1 MSNPQHNPEPQGQG
15 GPAYTQVPASSSPHQ
30 PTQPTAKPEASF
42 FRWIRESR
50 VERTNDR
57 VIAGVCGAIARELG
71 WNVTLVRVLMV
82 VSVFFGGFGGL
93 LYGIAWL
100 LLPDELDHRILL
112 EEIIAGQWDWAFVGV
127 ILAIVI
133 AGGFG
138 FGVGFDWDYGFG
150 LHWGINVMPL
160 LLAMLAFY
168 LLVDNGRRR
177 FRAPVAPPAPSGTP
191 YPPQPNAYTSGGAP
205 VRPMPQPSAP
215 AQPVTQQPV
224 MPQRPVPPQSMAAA
238 PNPQQQAWSQAY
250 PQTASSAAVP
260 PAAQPYAQSAMPMG
274 AAPAAQQAPA
284 YTAQP
289 AAAAVPM
296 PATPRE
302 PRRARRK
309 GAGPMVVLLFFGL
322 ILASA
327 GILAIVLD
335 DRTTFIGEV
344 QPLIIYVG
352 AIVAVLG
359 AIIVVLGCCGRRT
372 GGLHPFV
379 WTLMFLAACFMA
391 VGGAWSVMDQY
402 KNTVSRDYTRI
413 GIGPDSVDT
422 SLTAKDMD
430 EITKGIAVS
439 GQGMMRSTLDINLSD
454 YAKANGKHTIELR
467 DGKTKET
474 TCPVGTIPMTVED
487 ARVVITIPDG
497 CSWGFDSSLHDGTI
511 DSFGNRYSAMTSG
524 DPFDVLGGNGDW
536 SNIRVTVDENSTRVH
551 IPGIDVRVMDDDDLD
566 ESIDDLT
573 DGDGDREPAHVFV
586 TSENFRSQRMAR
598 LCDGV
603 SVVDGKVEFESGAN
617 SQMRQLVKDG
627 YYWPCAVLADAAPA
641 TPELVIQPNVVI
653 GGNITVRYA
662 SQR

>member
-1 MSNPQHNPEPQGQG
+1 M
-15 GPAYTQVPASSSPHQ
+15 
-30 PTQPTAKPEASF
+30 AKPEASF

-160 LLAMLAFY
+160 LLAMLVFY

-205 VRPMPQPSAP
+205 VHPMPQPSAP
-215 AQPVTQQPV
+215 AQPVTQQSV

-250 PQTASSAAVP
+250 PQTASSAAAP
-260 PAAQPYAQSAMPMG
+260 PAAQPYAQSVMPVG
-274 AAPAAQQAPA
+274 AAPAAQQTPA

-402 KNTVSRDYTRI
+402 KNAVSRDYTRI

-439 GQGMMRSTLDINLSD
+439 GQGMTRSTLDIDLSD
-454 YAKANGKHTIELR
+454 YAKTNGKHTIELR

-497 CSWGFDSSLHDGTI
+497 CSWGFDSSLHDGTV
-511 DSFGNRYSAMTSG
+511 DSFGNRYSAVTSG
-524 DPFDVLGGNGDW
+524 DPFDVLSGNGDW
-536 SNIRVTVDENSTRVH
+536 SNIRVTVDENSTQVH
-551 IPGIDVRVMDDDDLD
+551 IPGIDVRVMDDGDLE
-566 ESIDDLT
+566 ESIDDLM

-627 YYWPCAVLADAAPA
+627 YYWPCAVLADAAPV

>member
-15 GPAYTQVPASSSPHQ
+15 GPAYTQAPASSSPHQ

-160 LLAMLAFY
+160 LLAMLVFY

-205 VRPMPQPSAP
+205 VHPMPQPSAP

-224 MPQRPVPPQSMAAA
+224 MPQRPVPPQ
-238 PNPQQQAWSQAY
+238 QAWSQAY
-250 PQTASSAAVP
+250 AQTASSAAVP

-274 AAPAAQQAPA
+274 AAPAVQQTPA

-402 KNTVSRDYTRI
+402 KNAVSRDYTRI

-422 SLTAKDMD
+422 SLTANDMD
-430 EITKGIAVS
+430 EITKGLAVS
-439 GQGMMRSTLDINLSD
+439 GQGMTRSTLDINLSD
-454 YAKANGKHTIELR
+454 YAKTNGKHTIELR

-497 CSWGFDSSLHDGTI
+497 CSWGFDSSVHDGTV
-511 DSFGNRYSAMTSG
+511 DSYGNRYSAMTNG
-524 DPFDVLGGNGDW
+524 DPFDILSGNGGW
-536 SNIRVTVDENSTRVH
+536 SDIQVNVNENSTQVH
-551 IPGIDVRVMDDDDLD
+551 IPGIDVRINDDDDLD
-566 ESIDDLT
+566 ESLDDLT
-573 DGDGDREPAHVFV
+573 DDELDNSPSYVFV
-586 TSENFRSQRMAR
+586 TSDNFRSQRMAR
-598 LCDGV
+598 MCDGV

>member
-1 MSNPQHNPEPQGQG
+1 M
-15 GPAYTQVPASSSPHQ
+15 
-30 PTQPTAKPEASF
+30 AKPEASF

-138 FGVGFDWDYGFG
+138 VGFDWDYGFG

-160 LLAMLAFY
+160 LLAMLVFY

-205 VRPMPQPSAP
+205 VHPMPQPSAP

-260 PAAQPYAQSAMPMG
+260 SAAQPYAQSAMPMG
-274 AAPAAQQAPA
+274 AAPAAQQTPA

-359 AIIVVLGCCGRRT
+359 VIIVVLGCCGRRT

-402 KNTVSRDYTRI
+402 KNAVSRDYTRI

-439 GQGMMRSTLDINLSD
+439 GQGMTRSTLDIDLSD
-454 YAKANGKHTIELR
+454 YAKTNGKHTIELR

-497 CSWGFDSSLHDGTI
+497 CSWGFDSSLHDGTV

-524 DPFDVLGGNGDW
+524 DPFDVLSGNGDW
-536 SNIRVTVDENSTRVH
+536 SNIRVTVDENSTQVH
-551 IPGIDVRVMDDDDLD
+551 IPGIDVRVMDDGDLD
-566 ESIDDLT
+566 ESIDDLM

-627 YYWPCAVLADAAPA
+627 YYWPCAVLADAAPV

>member
-1 MSNPQHNPEPQGQG
+1 
-15 GPAYTQVPASSSPHQ
+15 
-30 PTQPTAKPEASF
+30 
-42 FRWIRESR
+42 
-50 VERTNDR
+50 
-57 VIAGVCGAIARELG
+57 
-71 WNVTLVRVLMV
+71 
-82 VSVFFGGFGGL
+82 
-93 LYGIAWL
+93 
-100 LLPDELDHRILL
+100 
-112 EEIIAGQWDWAFVGV
+112 
-127 ILAIVI
+127 
-133 AGGFG
+133 
-138 FGVGFDWDYGFG
+138 
-150 LHWGINVMPL
+150 
-160 LLAMLAFY
+160 
-168 LLVDNGRRR
+168 
-177 FRAPVAPPAPSGTP
+177 
-191 YPPQPNAYTSGGAP
+191 
-205 VRPMPQPSAP
+205 
-215 AQPVTQQPV
+215 
-224 MPQRPVPPQSMAAA
+224 
-238 PNPQQQAWSQAY
+238 
-250 PQTASSAAVP
+250 
-260 PAAQPYAQSAMPMG
+260 
-274 AAPAAQQAPA
+274 
-284 YTAQP
+284 
-289 AAAAVPM
+289 
-296 PATPRE
+296 
-302 PRRARRK
+302 
-309 GAGPMVVLLFFGL
+309 MVVLLFFGL

-402 KNTVSRDYTRI
+402 KNAVSRDYTRI

-497 CSWGFDSSLHDGTI
+497 CSWGFDSSLHDGTV

>member
-1 MSNPQHNPEPQGQG
+1 MSNPQHNPAPQGQG
-15 GPAYTQVPASSSPHQ
+15 GPAYTQAPASSAPQQ
-30 PTQPTAKPEASF
+30 PTQPAAKPEASF

-160 LLAMLAFY
+160 LLAMLVFY

-205 VRPMPQPSAP
+205 VHPMPQPSAP

-250 PQTASSAAVP
+250 PQAASSAAVP

-274 AAPAAQQAPA
+274 AAPAAQQTPA

-302 PRRARRK
+302 LRRARRK

-402 KNTVSRDYTRI
+402 KNAVSRDYTRI

-439 GQGMMRSTLDINLSD
+439 GQGMTRSTLDVDLSD
-454 YAKANGKHTIELR
+454 YAKTNGKHTIELR

-497 CSWGFDSSLHDGTI
+497 CSWGFDSSLHDGTV

-524 DPFDVLGGNGDW
+524 DPFDVLSGNGDW
-536 SNIRVTVDENSTRVH
+536 SNIRVTVDENSTQVH
-551 IPGIDVRVMDDDDLD
+551 IPGIDVRVMDDGDLD

-617 SQMRQLVKDG
+617 NQMRQLVKDG

>member
-160 LLAMLAFY
+160 LLAMLVFY

-238 PNPQQQAWSQAY
+238 PNPQQQAY

-402 KNTVSRDYTRI
+402 KNAVSRDYTRI

-497 CSWGFDSSLHDGTI
+497 CSWGFDSSLHDGTV

-603 SVVDGKVEFESGAN
+603 SVVDGKVE
-617 SQMRQLVKDG
+617 
-627 YYWPCAVLADAAPA
+627 
-641 TPELVIQPNVVI
+641 
-653 GGNITVRYA
+653 
-662 SQR
+662 

>member
-93 LYGIAWL
+93 MYGIAWL

-160 LLAMLAFY
+160 LLAMLVFY

-402 KNTVSRDYTRI
+402 KNAVSRDYTRI

-497 CSWGFDSSLHDGTI
+497 CSWGFDSSLHDGTV

>member
-160 LLAMLAFY
+160 LLAMLVFY

-335 DRTTFIGEV
+335 NRTTFIGEV

-402 KNTVSRDYTRI
+402 KNAVSRDYTRI

-497 CSWGFDSSLHDGTI
+497 CSWGFDSSLHDGTV

>member
-160 LLAMLAFY
+160 LLAMLVFY

-296 PATPRE
+296 AATPRE

-497 CSWGFDSSLHDGTI
+497 CSWGFDSSLHDGTV

>member
-160 LLAMLAFY
+160 LLAMLVFY

-191 YPPQPNAYTSGGAP
+191 YPPQPNVYTSGGAP

-238 PNPQQQAWSQAY
+238 PNPQQQAY

-402 KNTVSRDYTRI
+402 KNAVSRDYTRI

-497 CSWGFDSSLHDGTI
+497 CSWGFDSSLHDGTV

>member
-15 GPAYTQVPASSSPHQ
+15 GPAYTQTPASSSPHQ

-160 LLAMLAFY
+160 LLAMLVFY

-177 FRAPVAPPAPSGTP
+177 FRTPVAPPAPSGMP

-205 VRPMPQPSAP
+205 VHPMPQPSAP

-260 PAAQPYAQSAMPMG
+260 PAAQSYAQSAMPMG
-274 AAPAAQQAPA
+274 AAPAAQQTPA

-391 VGGAWSVMDQY
+391 VGGAWLVMDQY
-402 KNTVSRDYTRI
+402 KNAVSRDYTRI

-439 GQGMMRSTLDINLSD
+439 GQGMTRSTLDIDLSD
-454 YAKANGKHTIELR
+454 YAKTNGKHTIELR

-497 CSWGFDSSLHDGTI
+497 CSWGFDSSLHDGTV

-524 DPFDVLGGNGDW
+524 DPFDVLSGNGDW
-536 SNIRVTVDENSTRVH
+536 SNIRVTVDENSTQVH
-551 IPGIDVRVMDDDDLD
+551 IPSIDVRVMDDGDLD

-627 YYWPCAVLADAAPA
+627 YYWPCAVLADAAPV

>member
-15 GPAYTQVPASSSPHQ
+15 APAYTQAPASSSPHQ

-160 LLAMLAFY
+160 LLAMLVFY

-205 VRPMPQPSAP
+205 VHPMPQPSAP

-274 AAPAAQQAPA
+274 AAPAAQQTPA
-284 YTAQP
+284 YTVQP

-402 KNTVSRDYTRI
+402 KNAVSRDYTRI

-439 GQGMMRSTLDINLSD
+439 GQGMTRSTLDIDLSD
-454 YAKANGKHTIELR
+454 YAKTNGKHTIELR

-497 CSWGFDSSLHDGTI
+497 CSWGFDSSLHDGTV

-524 DPFDVLGGNGDW
+524 DPFDVLSGNGDW
-536 SNIRVTVDENSTRVH
+536 SNIRVTVDENSTQVH
-551 IPGIDVRVMDDDDLD
+551 IPGIDVRVMDDGDLD

-617 SQMRQLVKDG
+617 NQMRQLVKDG

-641 TPELVIQPNVVI
+641 TPELVIQANVVI

>member
-160 LLAMLAFY
+160 LLAMLVFY

-327 GILAIVLD
+327 GILAIALD

-402 KNTVSRDYTRI
+402 KNAVSRDYTRI

-497 CSWGFDSSLHDGTI
+497 CSWGFDSSLHDGTV

>member
-160 LLAMLAFY
+160 LLAMLVFY

-296 PATPRE
+296 PATSRE

-402 KNTVSRDYTRI
+402 KNAVSRDYTRI

-497 CSWGFDSSLHDGTI
+497 CSWGFDSSLHNGTV

>member
-15 GPAYTQVPASSSPHQ
+15 GPAYTQTPASSSPHQ

-160 LLAMLAFY
+160 LLAMLVFY

-205 VRPMPQPSAP
+205 VHPMPQPSAP

-260 PAAQPYAQSAMPMG
+260 PAAQSYAQSAMPMG
-274 AAPAAQQAPA
+274 AAPAAQQTPA

-335 DRTTFIGEV
+335 DRTTFIDEV

-402 KNTVSRDYTRI
+402 KNAVSRDYTRI

-439 GQGMMRSTLDINLSD
+439 GQGMTRSTLDIDLSD
-454 YAKANGKHTIELR
+454 YAKTNGKHTIELR

-497 CSWGFDSSLHDGTI
+497 CSWGFDSSLHDGTV

-524 DPFDVLGGNGDW
+524 DPFDVLSGNGDW
-536 SNIRVTVDENSTRVH
+536 SNIRVTVDENSTQVH
-551 IPGIDVRVMDDDDLD
+551 IPSIDVRVMDDGDLD

-627 YYWPCAVLADAAPA
+627 YYWPCAVLADAAPV

>member
-1 MSNPQHNPEPQGQG
+1 M
-15 GPAYTQVPASSSPHQ
+15 
-30 PTQPTAKPEASF
+30 AKPEASF

-160 LLAMLAFY
+160 LLAMLVFY

-205 VRPMPQPSAP
+205 VHPMPQPSAP

-260 PAAQPYAQSAMPMG
+260 PAAQSYAQSAMPMG
-274 AAPAAQQAPA
+274 AAPAAQQTPA

-402 KNTVSRDYTRI
+402 KNAVSRDYTRI

-439 GQGMMRSTLDINLSD
+439 GQGMTRSTLDIDLSD
-454 YAKANGKHTIELR
+454 YAKTNGKHTIELR

-497 CSWGFDSSLHDGTI
+497 CSWGFDSSLHDGTV

-524 DPFDVLGGNGDW
+524 DPFDVLSGNGDW
-536 SNIRVTVDENSTRVH
+536 SNIRVTVDENSTQVH
-551 IPGIDVRVMDDDDLD
+551 IPGIDVRVMDDGDLD

-627 YYWPCAVLADAAPA
+627 YYWPCAVLADAAPV

>member
-160 LLAMLAFY
+160 LLAMLVFY

-497 CSWGFDSSLHDGTI
+497 CSWGFDSSLHDGTV

>member
-1 MSNPQHNPEPQGQG
+1 M
-15 GPAYTQVPASSSPHQ
+15 
-30 PTQPTAKPEASF
+30 AKPEASF

-160 LLAMLAFY
+160 LLAMLVFY

-205 VRPMPQPSAP
+205 VHPMPQPSAP

-274 AAPAAQQAPA
+274 AAPAAQQTPA

-289 AAAAVPM
+289 ATAAVPM

-402 KNTVSRDYTRI
+402 KNAVSRDYTRI

-439 GQGMMRSTLDINLSD
+439 GQGMTRSTLDIDLSD
-454 YAKANGKHTIELR
+454 YAKTNGKHTIELR

-497 CSWGFDSSLHDGTI
+497 CSWGFDSSLRDGTV

-524 DPFDVLGGNGDW
+524 DPFDVLSGNGDW
-536 SNIRVTVDENSTRVH
+536 SNIRVTVDENSTQVH
-551 IPGIDVRVMDDDDLD
+551 IPGIDVRVMDDGDLD

>member
-1 MSNPQHNPEPQGQG
+1 M
-15 GPAYTQVPASSSPHQ
+15 
-30 PTQPTAKPEASF
+30 AKPEASF

-160 LLAMLAFY
+160 LLAMLVFY

-205 VRPMPQPSAP
+205 VHPMPQPSAP

-274 AAPAAQQAPA
+274 AAPAAQQTPV

-289 AAAAVPM
+289 ATAAVPM

-402 KNTVSRDYTRI
+402 KNAVSRDYTRI

-439 GQGMMRSTLDINLSD
+439 GQGMTRSTLDIDLSD
-454 YAKANGKHTIELR
+454 YAKTNGKHTIELR

-497 CSWGFDSSLHDGTI
+497 CSWGFDSSLRDGTV

-524 DPFDVLGGNGDW
+524 DPFDVLSGNGDW
-536 SNIRVTVDENSTRVH
+536 SNIRVTVDENSTQVH
-551 IPGIDVRVMDDDDLD
+551 IPGIDVRVMDDGDLD

>member
-160 LLAMLAFY
+160 LLAMLVFY

-224 MPQRPVPPQSMAAA
+224 MPQRPVPPQSMAAV

-402 KNTVSRDYTRI
+402 KNAVSRDYTRI

-497 CSWGFDSSLHDGTI
+497 CSWGFDSSLHDGTV

>member
-15 GPAYTQVPASSSPHQ
+15 GPAYTQTPASSSPHQ

-160 LLAMLAFY
+160 LLAMLVFY

-177 FRAPVAPPAPSGTP
+177 FRTPVAPPAPSGTP

-205 VRPMPQPSAP
+205 VHPMPQPSAP

-260 PAAQPYAQSAMPMG
+260 PAAQSYAQSAMPMG
-274 AAPAAQQAPA
+274 AAPAAQQTPA

-335 DRTTFIGEV
+335 DRTTFIDEV

-402 KNTVSRDYTRI
+402 KNAVSRDYTRI

-439 GQGMMRSTLDINLSD
+439 GQGMTRSTLDIDLSD
-454 YAKANGKHTIELR
+454 YAKTNGKHTIELR

-497 CSWGFDSSLHDGTI
+497 CSWGFDSSLHDGTV

-524 DPFDVLGGNGDW
+524 DPFDVLSGNGDW
-536 SNIRVTVDENSTRVH
+536 SNIRVTVDENSTQVH
-551 IPGIDVRVMDDDDLD
+551 IPSIDVRVMDDGDLD

-627 YYWPCAVLADAAPA
+627 YYWPCAVLADAAPV

>member
-15 GPAYTQVPASSSPHQ
+15 GPAYTQTPASSSPHQ

-57 VIAGVCGAIARELG
+57 VVAGVCGAIARELG

-160 LLAMLAFY
+160 LLAMLVFY

-205 VRPMPQPSAP
+205 VHPMPQPSAP

-260 PAAQPYAQSAMPMG
+260 PAAQSYAQSAMPMG
-274 AAPAAQQAPA
+274 AAPAAQQTPA

-335 DRTTFIGEV
+335 DRTTFIDEV

-402 KNTVSRDYTRI
+402 KNAVSRDYTRI

-439 GQGMMRSTLDINLSD
+439 GQGMTRSTLDIDLSD
-454 YAKANGKHTIELR
+454 YAKTNGKHTIELR

-497 CSWGFDSSLHDGTI
+497 CSWGFDSSLHDGTV

-551 IPGIDVRVMDDDDLD
+551 IPSIDVRVMDDGDLD

-627 YYWPCAVLADAAPA
+627 YYWPCAVLADAAPV

>member
-160 LLAMLAFY
+160 LLAMLVFY

-497 CSWGFDSSLHDGTI
+497 CSWGFDSSLHNGTV

>member
-15 GPAYTQVPASSSPHQ
+15 GPAYTQTPASSSPHQ

-160 LLAMLAFY
+160 LLAMLVFY

-205 VRPMPQPSAP
+205 VHPMPQPSAP

-260 PAAQPYAQSAMPMG
+260 PAAQSYAQSAMPMG
-274 AAPAAQQAPA
+274 AAPAAQQTPA

-402 KNTVSRDYTRI
+402 KNAVSRDYTRI

-439 GQGMMRSTLDINLSD
+439 GQGMTRSTLDIDLSD
-454 YAKANGKHTIELR
+454 YAKTNGKHTIELR

-497 CSWGFDSSLHDGTI
+497 CSWGFDSSLHDGTV

-524 DPFDVLGGNGDW
+524 DPFDVLSGNGDW

-551 IPGIDVRVMDDDDLD
+551 IPGIDVRVMDDGDLD

>member
-93 LYGIAWL
+93 MYGIAWL

-160 LLAMLAFY
+160 LLAMLVFY

-296 PATPRE
+296 PATSRE

-497 CSWGFDSSLHDGTI
+497 CSWGFDSSLHDGTV

>member
-1 MSNPQHNPEPQGQG
+1 M
-15 GPAYTQVPASSSPHQ
+15 
-30 PTQPTAKPEASF
+30 AKPEASF

-160 LLAMLAFY
+160 LLAMLVFY

-205 VRPMPQPSAP
+205 VHPMPQPSAP

-274 AAPAAQQAPA
+274 AAPAAQQTPA

-289 AAAAVPM
+289 ATAAVPM

-402 KNTVSRDYTRI
+402 KNAVSRDYTRI

-439 GQGMMRSTLDINLSD
+439 GQGMTRSTLDIDLSD
-454 YAKANGKHTIELR
+454 YAKTNGKHTIELR

-497 CSWGFDSSLHDGTI
+497 CSWGFDSSLHDGTV

-524 DPFDVLGGNGDW
+524 DPFDVLSGNGDW
-536 SNIRVTVDENSTRVH
+536 SNIRVTVDENSTQVH
-551 IPGIDVRVMDDDDLD
+551 IPGIDVRVMDDGDLD

>member
-160 LLAMLAFY
+160 LLVMLVFY

-296 PATPRE
+296 PATSRE

-497 CSWGFDSSLHDGTI
+497 CSWGFDSSLHDGTV

>member
-1 MSNPQHNPEPQGQG
+1 M
-15 GPAYTQVPASSSPHQ
+15 
-30 PTQPTAKPEASF
+30 AKPEASF

-160 LLAMLAFY
+160 LLAMLVFY

-205 VRPMPQPSAP
+205 VHPMPQPSAP

-250 PQTASSAAVP
+250 PQTASSAAAP

-274 AAPAAQQAPA
+274 AAPAAQQTPA

-302 PRRARRK
+302 PRRTRRK

-402 KNTVSRDYTRI
+402 KNAVSRDYTRI

-439 GQGMMRSTLDINLSD
+439 GQGMTRSTLDIDLSD
-454 YAKANGKHTIELR
+454 YAKTNGKHTIELR

-497 CSWGFDSSLHDGTI
+497 CSWGFDSSLHDGTV

-524 DPFDVLGGNGDW
+524 DPFDVLSGNGDW
-536 SNIRVTVDENSTRVH
+536 SNIRVTVDENSTQMH
-551 IPGIDVRVMDDDDLD
+551 IPGIDVRVMDDGDLD

-627 YYWPCAVLADAAPA
+627 YYWPCAVLADAAPL

>member
-160 LLAMLAFY
+160 LLAMLVFY

-402 KNTVSRDYTRI
+402 KNAVSRDYTRI

-422 SLTAKDMD
+422 SLTAKDID

-497 CSWGFDSSLHDGTI
+497 CSWGFDSSLHDGTV

>member
-160 LLAMLAFY
+160 LLAMLVFY

-177 FRAPVAPPAPSGTP
+177 FHAPVAPPAPSGTP

-238 PNPQQQAWSQAY
+238 PNPQQQAY

-274 AAPAAQQAPA
+274 AAPAAQQTPA

-296 PATPRE
+296 AATPRE

-497 CSWGFDSSLHDGTI
+497 CSWGFDSSLHDGTV

>member
-160 LLAMLAFY
+160 LLAMLVFY

-238 PNPQQQAWSQAY
+238 PNPQQQAY

-497 CSWGFDSSLHDGTI
+497 CSWGFDSSLHDGTV

>member
-1 MSNPQHNPEPQGQG
+1 M
-15 GPAYTQVPASSSPHQ
+15 
-30 PTQPTAKPEASF
+30 AKPEASF

-160 LLAMLAFY
+160 LLAMLVFY

-205 VRPMPQPSAP
+205 VHPMPQPSAP

-250 PQTASSAAVP
+250 PQIASSAAVP
-260 PAAQPYAQSAMPMG
+260 PAAQPYAQSVMPMG
-274 AAPAAQQAPA
+274 AAPAAQQTPA

-302 PRRARRK
+302 PRRVRRK

-327 GILAIVLD
+327 GVLAIVLD

-402 KNTVSRDYTRI
+402 KNAVSRDYTRI

-439 GQGMMRSTLDINLSD
+439 GQGMTRSTLDIDLSD
-454 YAKANGKHTIELR
+454 YAKTNGKHTIELR

-497 CSWGFDSSLHDGTI
+497 CSWGFDSSLHDGTV

-524 DPFDVLGGNGDW
+524 DPFDVLSGNGDW
-536 SNIRVTVDENSTRVH
+536 SNIRVTVDENSTQVH
-551 IPGIDVRVMDDDDLD
+551 IPGIDVRVMDDGDLD
-566 ESIDDLT
+566 ESIDDLM

-627 YYWPCAVLADAAPA
+627 YYWPCAVLADAAPV

>member
-160 LLAMLAFY
+160 LLAMLVFY

-274 AAPAAQQAPA
+274 AASAAQQAPA

-402 KNTVSRDYTRI
+402 KNAVSRDYTRI

-497 CSWGFDSSLHDGTI
+497 CSWGFDSSLHDGTV

>member
-15 GPAYTQVPASSSPHQ
+15 GPAYTQTPASSSPHQ

-160 LLAMLAFY
+160 LLAMLVFY

-177 FRAPVAPPAPSGTP
+177 FRTPVAPPAPSGMP

-205 VRPMPQPSAP
+205 VHPMPQPSAP

-250 PQTASSAAVP
+250 PQTASSAAAP

-274 AAPAAQQAPA
+274 AAPAAQQTPA

-402 KNTVSRDYTRI
+402 KNAVSRDYTRI

-439 GQGMMRSTLDINLSD
+439 GQGMTRSTLDIDLSD
-454 YAKANGKHTIELR
+454 YAKTNGKHTIELR

-497 CSWGFDSSLHDGTI
+497 CSWGFDSSLHDGTV

-524 DPFDVLGGNGDW
+524 DPFDVLSGNGDW
-536 SNIRVTVDENSTRVH
+536 SNIRVTVDENSTQVH
-551 IPGIDVRVMDDDDLD
+551 IPSIDVRVMDDGDLD

-627 YYWPCAVLADAAPA
+627 YYWPCAVLADAAPV

>member
-1 MSNPQHNPEPQGQG
+1 M
-15 GPAYTQVPASSSPHQ
+15 
-30 PTQPTAKPEASF
+30 AKPEASF

-160 LLAMLAFY
+160 LLAMLVFY

-205 VRPMPQPSAP
+205 VHPMPQPSAP

-250 PQTASSAAVP
+250 PQTASSAAAP

-274 AAPAAQQAPA
+274 AAPAAQQTPA

-402 KNTVSRDYTRI
+402 KNAVSRDYTRI

-439 GQGMMRSTLDINLSD
+439 GQGMTRSTLDIDLSD
-454 YAKANGKHTIELR
+454 YAKTNGKHTIELR

-497 CSWGFDSSLHDGTI
+497 CSWGFDSSLHDGTV

-524 DPFDVLGGNGDW
+524 DPFDVLSGNGDW
-536 SNIRVTVDENSTRVH
+536 SNIRVTVDENSTQMH
-551 IPGIDVRVMDDDDLD
+551 IPGIDVRVMDDGDLD

-627 YYWPCAVLADAAPA
+627 YYWPCAVLADAAPV

>member
-112 EEIIAGQWDWAFVGV
+112 EEIIAGQWDWVFVGV

-160 LLAMLAFY
+160 LLAMLVFY

-497 CSWGFDSSLHDGTI
+497 CSWGFDSSLHDGTV

-586 TSENFRSQRMAR
+586 TSENFQSQRMAR

>member
-138 FGVGFDWDYGFG
+138 FGVGFDWDSGFG

-160 LLAMLAFY
+160 LLAMLVFY

-402 KNTVSRDYTRI
+402 KNAVSRDYTRI

-497 CSWGFDSSLHDGTI
+497 CSWGFDSSLHDGTV

>member
-160 LLAMLAFY
+160 LLAMLVFY

-224 MPQRPVPPQSMAAA
+224 MPQRPVPPQSMAEA
-238 PNPQQQAWSQAY
+238 PNPQQQAY

-497 CSWGFDSSLHDGTI
+497 CSWGFDSSLHDGTV

>member
-160 LLAMLAFY
+160 LLAMLVFY

-191 YPPQPNAYTSGGAP
+191 YPPQPNAYTSGDAP

-296 PATPRE
+296 PATSRE

-497 CSWGFDSSLHDGTI
+497 CSWGFDSSLHDGTV

>member
-160 LLAMLAFY
+160 LLAMLVFY

-224 MPQRPVPPQSMAAA
+224 MPQRPVPPQSMAAV

-274 AAPAAQQAPA
+274 AAPAAQQTPA

-296 PATPRE
+296 AATPRE

-402 KNTVSRDYTRI
+402 KNAVSRDYTRI